1 MTRRSGQRPFAEVE
15 RVLFRTYV
23 NCQIEISHPRQLYQE
38 LDLTQEQLAI
48 IAGCSITTMERSAR
62 ERQSPRSFSPSLSRR
77 CSTKTDCYPD
87 ALDSGWTA
95 ANDGTLHGT
104 VLKSACT
111 TSRETE
117 SQTHQTLVLHRH

>member
-48 IAGCSITTMERSAR
+48 IAGCSITTMERWMSQDR
-62 ERQSPRSFSPSLSRR
+62 EPRMLKEVYLRRLGEFRFLLRHHHQIPVETWNRLCPLSPSDRAIL
-77 CSTKTDCYPD
+77 YP
-87 ALDSGWTA
+87 GQ
-95 ANDGTLHGT
+95 
-104 VLKSACT
+104 
-111 TSRETE
+111 R
-117 SQTHQTLVLHRH
+117 